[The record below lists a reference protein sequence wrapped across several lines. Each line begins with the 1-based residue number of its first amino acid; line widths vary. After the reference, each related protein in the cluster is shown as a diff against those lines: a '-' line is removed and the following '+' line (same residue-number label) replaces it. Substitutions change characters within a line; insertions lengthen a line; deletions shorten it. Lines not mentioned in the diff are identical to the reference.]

1 MGERLAVV
9 YHAFSEGE
17 AYIIKGKL
25 EENGIPCIL
34 KSNAAPSV
42 YVFTVDGMGEIKVCV
57 PESMVEAARRLV
69 EEAAPSADDGGDV
82 PER

>member
-1 MGERLAVV
+1 MSERLAVV
-9 YHAFSEGE
+9 YRAFSEAE

-42 YVFTVDGMGEIKVCV
+42 YVFTIDGMGEIKVCV
-57 PESMVEAARRLV
+57 PESMAEAARRLV
-69 EEAAPSADDGGDV
+69 EEVSQEPDGG
-82 PER
+82 EKEE

>member
-1 MGERLAVV
+1 MGEKLAVV
-9 YHAFSEGE
+9 YRAFSEGE

-42 YVFTVDGMGEIKVCV
+42 YVFTIDGMGEIKVCV
-57 PESMVEAARRLV
+57 PESMEEAARRLI
-69 EEAAPSADDGGDV
+69 EEVPQESDDGENKG
-82 PER
+82 